1 MNPRFSENVM
11 GWPMGQTD
19 LQPLETGKFRQWLHS
34 HGKFSHKMNNEMND
48 EDDEEEKTPPE
59 GRWDYDHG
67 PDHMREIL
75 EG

>member
-1 MNPRFSENVM
+1 
-11 GWPMGQTD
+11 
-19 LQPLETGKFRQWLHS
+19 
-34 HGKFSHKMNNEMND
+34 MND
-48 EDDEEEKTPPE
+48 EDEDEEEEEKTPPE

>member
-1 MNPRFSENVM
+1 MA
-11 GWPMGQTD
+11 
-19 LQPLETGKFRQWLHS
+19 KFRQWLAS
-34 HGKFSHKMNNEMND
+34 HGKFSHEMNNEMND
-48 EDDEEEKTPPE
+48 DEDEEEKKTPPE